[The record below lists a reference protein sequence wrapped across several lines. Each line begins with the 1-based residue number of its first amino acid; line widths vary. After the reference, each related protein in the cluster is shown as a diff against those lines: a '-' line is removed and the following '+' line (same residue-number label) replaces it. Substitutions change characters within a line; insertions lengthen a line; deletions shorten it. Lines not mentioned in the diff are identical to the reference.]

1 MRFSLIFLDRPIR
14 SDIYCATQSETQSHF
29 LWQADGLNAIECQTE
44 SHEK

>member
-1 MRFSLIFLDRPIR
+1 MRLNLIFLDRLIR

-29 LWQADGLNAIECQTE
+29 LRLADGLNAIECQTV